1 MLVLEWLNN
10 LDKITFKSDT
20 YINLPQRCAPLYYTD
35 LLQLKLFSIGIF
47 ECRDPVGLVILV
59 LNWMMW
65 FYTNVSVNFGKVYPL
80 WKKKCTIILS
90 RILLLQTFFHALEP
104 HNYGERFKFSI
115 VHGI

>member
-80 WKKKCTIILS
+80 WKKKVYDDTFQDTSSTNIFSCS
-90 RILLLQTFFHALEP
+90 RAT
-104 HNYGERFKFSI
+104 
-115 VHGI
+115 